1 MKVVGIPINARYDT
15 FGTSSNNPVSHGFGV
30 LGWLIG
36 TISGKRPLFF
46 FWIVGV
52 ILTVVGLIL
61 GAKVLYIANTE
72 KRVAVGSAL
81 VSVLFVIIGVS
92 SATTGLI
99 LNVIGKE
106 KEGREVDG

>member
-1 MKVVGIPINARYDT
+1 MG
-15 FGTSSNNPVSHGFGV
+15 
-30 LGWLIG
+30 LGCWGGLIG
-36 TISGKRPLFF
+36 TISEKIPLFF
-46 FWIVGV
+46 FGIVGV

-72 KRVAVGSAL
+72 KGIAVGSAL

-92 SATTGLI
+92 SMFTGLI

-106 KEGREVDG
+106 KKGREVDG